1 MHEDPVTSSSSTTR
15 VPGERLELG
24 EGREVVLNV
33 TLSNTGDPA
42 YFAWVTLNFRHARN
56 IQIFV
61 KRVFFHGVIYCTGT
75 FSSKEYIVRNKS
87 STLFCCFWPFI

>member
-1 MHEDPVTSSSSTTR
+1 MHEDPVTSSSSNSR

-42 YFAWVTLNFRHARN
+42 YFAWVTLNFRHAWN
-56 IQIFV
+56 IQILV
-61 KRVFFHGVIYCTGT
+61 RRAIFHGVLPIYSVVENT
-75 FSSKEYIVRNKS
+75 R
-87 STLFCCFWPFI
+87 TL

>member
-1 MHEDPVTSSSSTTR
+1 MHEDPVTSASSSNSR

-56 IQIFV
+56 TYRF
-61 KRVFFHGVIYCTGT
+61 
-75 FSSKEYIVRNKS
+75 
-87 STLFCCFWPFI
+87 

>member
-1 MHEDPVTSSSSTTR
+1 MHEDPVTSSTTR

-56 IQIFV
+56 MQIFV
-61 KRVFFHGVIYCTGT
+61 KREIFHGVVLYT
-75 FSSKEYIVRNKS
+75 VH
-87 STLFCCFWPFI
+87 

>member
-1 MHEDPVTSSSSTTR
+1 MHEDPVTSSTTR

-56 IQIFV
+56 IQILV
-61 KRVFFHGVIYCTGT
+61 RQYFFTDLYTVYT
-75 FSSKEYIVRNKS
+75 YIQQ
-87 STLFCCFWPFI
+87 